1 MNREAHERP
10 SGMYEGAVIMSGIGK
25 DRIFEP
31 INIVTTKF
39 ESGDNLFEISQD
51 YDLENV
57 SVKVVRTIIN

>member
-1 MNREAHERP
+1 
-10 SGMYEGAVIMSGIGK
+10 MSGIGK
-25 DRIFEP
+25 DRILES

-57 SVKVVRTIIN
+57 SVKVVRTIIT

>member
-10 SGMYEGAVIMSGIGK
+10 SGMYEGSVIMSGIGK
-25 DRIFEP
+25 DRILES